1 MELVKGW
8 LKEWPTPVIL
18 SKAEADTKSFKLNI
32 RDVETVGK
40 YNSKFS
46 SHNEKSS

>member
-1 MELVKGW
+1 MKKIKGW

-32 RDVETVGK
+32 RDIETVGRFEGK
-40 YNSKFS
+40 LKNRT
-46 SHNEKSS
+46 